1 MKKRVFL
8 LLLCAVSFLLIFPLT
23 ASADTGPKPSVKVT
37 FNWLGDELCYATL
50 LSKTDSTG
58 PASVWDG
65 TEENARHNE
74 NESYSYAELDYKTWK
89 AFVDYKDA
97 DGFYFL
103 QTGWKINETK
113 SLDWAYYPPEI
124 FKILLYFP
132 ESNTFA
138 VSKIYERY
146 AFDSYFTVDM
156 SGSVIAAVDRPE
168 YSEAESYNEIS
179 ITAERDYNTKREI
192 LSFALRIALT
202 VVIETAV
209 AFLFGYIAKKQLL
222 LIVGVNAVTQL
233 ILNIMLNTV
242 CLNSGYSEYIV
253 TYILLELAVFVTEAV
268 IYSVFLNKLSDKP
281 KKRGIAVIYALAA
294 NACSFAA
301 GLALS
306 KIIPTVF

>member
-1 MKKRVFL
+1 MKKRAFL
-8 LLLCAVSFLLIFPLT
+8 LLLCAVFFLLIFPLT

-37 FNWLGDELCYATL
+37 FNGLGDELCYATL

-58 PASVWDG
+58 PASVWDRI
-65 TEENARHNE
+65 EENARHNE

-89 AFVDYKDA
+89 AFVDYKDV

-113 SLDWAYYPPEI
+113 SLDWAYYPPEV

-168 YSEAESYNEIS
+168 YSEAEPYNEIS
-179 ITAERDYNTKREI
+179 ITAEKDYNTKREI
-192 LSFALRIALT
+192 LFFALRIALT

-209 AFLFGYIAKKQLL
+209 ALLFGYIAKKQLL

-268 IYSVFLNKLSDKP
+268 IYSAFLNKLSDKP
-281 KKRGIAVIYALAA
+281 KKRGIAVIYALVA

>member
-1 MKKRVFL
+1 MFL

>member
-8 LLLCAVSFLLIFPLT
+8 LLLCVVLSLLIFPFT

-37 FNWLGDELCYATL
+37 FNGLGDELCYATL
-50 LSKTDSTG
+50 LSKTTSTG

-65 TEENARHNE
+65 SEENARHNE

-103 QTGWKINETK
+103 QTGWRINETK
-113 SLDWAYYPPEI
+113 SLDWAYYPPEV

-132 ESNTFA
+132 ENNTFA

-156 SGSVIAAVDRPE
+156 SGSVISAVDRPE
-168 YSEAESYNEIS
+168 YSEAEPYNEIS
-179 ITAERDYNTKREI
+179 ITAEKDYNTRWEI

-202 VVIETAV
+202 VLIETTV
-209 AFLFGYIAKKQLL
+209 ALLFGYRAKKQLL

-233 ILNIMLNTV
+233 ILNILLNAV
-242 CLNSGYSEYIV
+242 SLKSGYSEYII

-268 IYSVFLNKLSDKP
+268 IYSVALNRLSVKQ
-281 KKRGIAVIYALAA
+281 KGRGIAVIYALAA

-301 GLALS
+301 GLAIS
-306 KIIPTVF
+306 KIIPSIF